1 MPAKPSGLTWLL
13 LALLAAAMGGMAW
26 WAAAP
31 ETREGFVVAALAAGA
46 LCAWLWKRGDVP
58 MGLVIGFAL
67 ILRLAVF
74 WLPPGLSD
82 DAYRYVWDGLV
93 QAEGYNPYL
102 HTPDSPELEALR
114 DEPIYDELNSSGV
127 YTVYPPVSQLV
138 FRIGAVFYKQGW
150 EVSWFVIKG
159 ILALF
164 EFGAV
169 LVLSRMLRPRQLLL
183 YALNPAVVLA
193 GAGQGHGEAA
203 MVLFLALALFALKNK
218 RGVWA
223 SVWLACA
230 GGVKLYPFLLFPFL
244 WRRFGWK
251 SIAAGLGM
259 AILPA
264 LPFLHPE
271 GIGKMISSLDLY
283 VRLFEFNAG
292 LYYSIKYF
300 LALLTGMD
308 LSKLLGPALA
318 ALYLAGLAMLYAQ
331 RPKSAGTGW
340 KIWSKSAGTGRE
352 TSPESAGTG
361 WKTWPESAG
370 TDWKT
375 WLIRRYFLPEDG
387 DLRRLFV
394 WAAGGFLVFA
404 TTVHPWYL
412 LGVLVLA
419 APAERPSWH
428 WYWLSVCALGTYLL
442 YTGGPYWIWVWT
454 GWGGWTVLAACRY
467 RRALTDLLL
476 RVRAA
481 RKAALLARFLE
492 ENRSVLDVGS
502 AEGYVGME
510 LAKRLGA
517 QVQLIDILDRNRTM
531 LPLDIYEGRRLPY
544 ASGAFDASLLV
555 FVLHHAESADE
566 LLRETLRVSRRVV
579 ILESTYASKWE
590 LALLRRLDR
599 LANRLRSEGTV
610 QEQEG
615 GPRFRTHAEW
625 LDFFRKAGARVVHA
639 HRTRRCVDRQSLFVV
654 EGGEGAG
661 SVSGGGL
668 PNRERV
674 SGSTGCSSSASSGR

>member
-1 MPAKPSGLTWLL
+1 MH
-13 LALLAAAMGGMAW
+13 
-26 WAAAP
+26 
-31 ETREGFVVAALAAGA
+31 
-46 LCAWLWKRGDVP
+46 
-58 MGLVIGFAL
+58 LVIGFAL

-82 DAYRYVWDGLV
+82 DAYRYVWDGLI

-102 HTPDSPELEALR
+102 HTPDSPELEALH
-114 DEPIYDELNSSGV
+114 DEPVYDELNSSGV
-127 YTVYPPVSQLV
+127 YTVYPPVSQLI
-138 FRIGAVFYKQGW
+138 FRIGAVFYEQGW

-159 ILALF
+159 LLALF

-183 YALNPAVVLA
+183 YAWNPAIVLA

-251 SIAAGLGM
+251 SMAAGLGI

-271 GIGKMISSLDLY
+271 GIEKILSSLNLY

-292 LYYSIKYF
+292 LYYGIKHF

-318 ALYLAGLAMLYAQ
+318 VLYLAGLAMLYAQ
-331 RPKSAGTGW
+331 RPKSAATGW
-340 KIWSKSAGTGRE
+340 KAWPR
-352 TSPESAGTG
+352 SAGTG
-361 WKTWPESAG
+361 WKT
-370 TDWKT
+370 KT
-375 WLIRRYFLPEDG
+375 WLSRRYFLQEDWG
-387 DLRRLFV
+387 LRHLFV
-394 WAAGGFLVFA
+394 WAVGGFLVFA

-442 YTGGPYWIWVWT
+442 YTGGPYWVWVWI
-454 GWGGWTVLAACRY
+454 GWGGWAILAACRY
-467 RRALTDLLL
+467 RRALVNLLL
-476 RVRAA
+476 RARAA
-481 RKAALLARFLE
+481 RKAALMARFLE
-492 ENRSVLDVGS
+492 KNQSVVDVG
-502 AEGYVGME
+502 AGEGYVGE
-510 LAKRLGA
+510 KLGKRLGA
-517 QVQLIDILDRNRTM
+517 QVQLVDILDRNRTS
-531 LPLDIYEGRRLPY
+531 LPLDVYEGRRLPY

-555 FVLHHAESADE
+555 FVLHHAEHADE

-579 ILESTYASKWE
+579 ILESTYVWKWE

-599 LANRLRSEGTV
+599 LANRLRSEEAMGK
-610 QEQEG
+610 QEKE
-615 GPRFRTHAEW
+615 PLHFRTHAEW
-625 LDFFRKAGARVVHA
+625 LARFQEAGAHVVHA
-639 HRTRRCVDRQSLFVV
+639 QRTRRCVDRQSLFVL
-654 EGGEGAG
+654 EGEERSAPE
-661 SVSGGGL
+661 SGGAL
-668 PNRERV
+668 PNKERV
-674 SGSTGCSSSASSGR
+674 SGSTGSSSSPSGREGR

>member
-13 LALLAAAMGGMAW
+13 LALLALAMSSMAW

-31 ETREGFVVAALAAGA
+31 GTRAGFVAAALAAGA
-46 LCAWLWKRGDVP
+46 LCAFLWKRGDVP

-67 ILRLAVF
+67 VLRLAVF
-74 WLPPGLSD
+74 WLPPILSD

-102 HTPDSPELEALR
+102 HTPDSPELEALH
-114 DEPIYDELNSSGV
+114 DEPVYAELNSTDR
-127 YTVYPPVSQLV
+127 YTVYPPVSQFV
-138 FRIGAVFYKQGW
+138 FRIGAIFYNQGW

-159 ILALF
+159 LLTLF

-183 YALNPAVVLA
+183 YAWNPAVVLA

-203 MVLFLALALFALKNK
+203 MVLFLALTLFALTKK
-218 RGVWA
+218 QGGWA

-264 LPFLHPE
+264 LPFFHPGVIE
-271 GIGKMISSLDLY
+271 KVLSSLDLY

-292 LYYSIKYF
+292 LYYGIKHF

-308 LSKLLGPALA
+308 LSKQLGPALF
-318 ALYLAGLAMLYAQ
+318 ALYLAGLAMLYTQ
-331 RPKSAGTGW
+331 RQKPAGTGW
-340 KIWSKSAGTGRE
+340 KAWPKSAGI
-352 TSPESAGTG
+352 G
-361 WKTWPESAG
+361 WKTWIVARQRFLQK
-370 TDWKT
+370 DWT
-375 WLIRRYFLPEDG
+375 
-387 DLRRLFV
+387 LRRIFV

-442 YTGGPYWIWVWT
+442 YTGGPYWMWVWI
-454 GWGGWTVLAACRY
+454 GWGGWTVLAAYRY
-467 RRALTDLLL
+467 RHPLVDLLL
-476 RVRAA
+476 RMRAA
-481 RKAALLARFLE
+481 RKATLLARFLE
-492 ENRSVLDVGS
+492 KGQSVLDVG
-502 AEGYVGME
+502 AGEGYVGRE
-510 LAKRLGA
+510 LAERLGA
-517 QVQLIDILDRNRTM
+517 QVQLVDILDRNRTT
-531 LPLDIYEGRRLPY
+531 LALDVYEGRRLPY
-544 ASGAFDASLLV
+544 ASGAFDASLLA

-566 LLRETLRVSRRVV
+566 LLRETLRVSRRVA
-579 ILESTYASKWE
+579 ILESTYGSKWE
-590 LALLRRLDR
+590 LAMLRRLDR
-599 LANRLRSEGTV
+599 WANRLRSEGAM
-610 QEQEG
+610 QEQEE
-615 GPRFRTHAEW
+615 PLRFRTHAEW
-625 LDFFRKAGARVVHA
+625 LACFREAGAHVVHA
-639 HRTRRCVDRQSLFVV
+639 QRTWRCVDRQSLFVV
-654 EGGEGAG
+654 ERGEEAAPGSGGALSNKE
-661 SVSGGGL
+661 SVS
-668 PNRERV
+668 V
-674 SGSTGCSSSASSGR
+674 STGCSSSAPSGR

>member
-1 MPAKPSGLTWLL
+1 MPARACIVLTGPKPSGLTWLL
-13 LALLAAAMGGMAW
+13 LLLLAAAMGGMAW

-46 LCAWLWKRGDVP
+46 LCALLWKRGDVP
-58 MGLVIGFAL
+58 MHLVIGFAL

-102 HTPDSPELEALR
+102 HTPDSPQLEALR
-114 DEPIYDELNSSGV
+114 DEPVYGELNSPGV
-127 YTVYPPVSQLV
+127 YTVYPPVSQLI
-138 FRIGAVFYKQGW
+138 FRIGAIFYDQGW

-159 ILALF
+159 LLALF

-183 YALNPAVVLA
+183 YAWNPAVVLA

-203 MVLFLALALFALKNK
+203 MVLFLALTLFALKNQ

-259 AILPA
+259 AVLPA

-271 GIGKMISSLDLY
+271 GIGKILSSLDLY

-318 ALYLAGLAMLYAQ
+318 VLYLAGLAMLYAQ
-331 RPKSAGTGW
+331 RPKSEGAG
-340 KIWSKSAGTGRE
+340 SKTWPDSAGNGRE
-352 TSPESAGTG
+352 T
-361 WKTWPESAG
+361 WM
-370 TDWKT
+370 
-375 WLIRRYFLPEDG
+375 LRRYFLQENR
-387 DLRRLFV
+387 DLRPLFV

-442 YTGGPYWIWVWT
+442 YTGGPYWIWVWA

-476 RVRAA
+476 RARAA
-481 RKAALLARFLE
+481 RKAVLLARFLE
-492 ENRSVLDVGS
+492 KGQSVLDVG
-502 AEGYVGME
+502 AGEGYVGE
-510 LAKRLGA
+510 KLGQRLGV
-517 QVQLIDILDRNRTM
+517 QVRLVDILDRNRTT

-555 FVLHHAESADE
+555 FVLHHAEHADE

-579 ILESTYASKWE
+579 ILESTYVSKWE

-599 LANRLRSEGTV
+599 LANRLRSEDAMG
-610 QEQEG
+610 EQGKETL
-615 GPRFRTHAEW
+615 RFRTHAEW
-625 LDFFRKAGARVVHA
+625 LACFQEAGAHVVHA
-639 HRTRRCVDRQSLFVV
+639 QRTRRCVDRQSLFVV
-654 EGGEGAG
+654 EGGEKPA
-661 SVSGGGL
+661 SESGGAL
-668 PNRERV
+668 PNKERV

>member
-1 MPAKPSGLTWLL
+1 
-13 LALLAAAMGGMAW
+13 
-26 WAAAP
+26 
-31 ETREGFVVAALAAGA
+31 
-46 LCAWLWKRGDVP
+46 

-67 ILRLAVF
+67 VLRLAVF
-74 WLPPGLSD
+74 WLPPILSD

-102 HTPDSPELEALR
+102 HTPDSPELEALH
-114 DEPIYDELNSSGV
+114 DEPVYAELNSTDR
-127 YTVYPPVSQLV
+127 YTVYPPVSQFV
-138 FRIGAVFYKQGW
+138 FRIGAIFYDQGW

-159 ILALF
+159 LLTLF

-183 YALNPAVVLA
+183 YAWNPAVVLA

-203 MVLFLALALFALKNK
+203 MVLFLALTLFALTKK
-218 RGVWA
+218 QGGWA

-264 LPFLHPE
+264 LPFLHP
-271 GIGKMISSLDLY
+271 GVIGKVLSSLDLY

-292 LYYSIKYF
+292 LYYGIKHF

-308 LSKLLGPALA
+308 LSKQLGPALF
-318 ALYLAGLAMLYAQ
+318 ALYLAGLAMLYTQ
-331 RPKSAGTGW
+331 RQKPAGTGWKAWPKSAGTGW
-340 KIWSKSAGTGRE
+340 KAWPK
-352 TSPESAGTG
+352 SAGTG
-361 WKTWPESAG
+361 WKAWPKSAG
-370 TDWKT
+370 TGWKAWPKSAGTGWKAWPKSAGTGWKAWIAQHFLQEDWT
-375 WLIRRYFLPEDG
+375 
-387 DLRRLFV
+387 LRRIFV

-442 YTGGPYWIWVWT
+442 YTGGPYWIWVWI
-454 GWGGWTVLAACRY
+454 GWGGWAVLAAYRY
-467 RRALTDLLL
+467 RHPLVELLL
-476 RVRAA
+476 HVRAA
-481 RKAALLARFLE
+481 RKATLLARFLE
-492 ENRSVLDVGS
+492 NGQSVLDVG
-502 AEGYVGME
+502 AGEGYVGRE
-510 LAKRLGA
+510 LAERLGA
-517 QVQLIDILDRNRTM
+517 QVQLVDILDRNRTM
-531 LPLDIYEGRRLPY
+531 LALDVYEGRRLPY

-555 FVLHHAESADE
+555 FVLHHAEHADE
-566 LLRETLRVSRRVV
+566 LLRETLRVSRRAV

-590 LALLRRLDR
+590 LAMLRRLDR
-599 LANRLRSEGTV
+599 WANRLRSEGAM
-610 QEQEG
+610 QEQEE
-615 GPRFRTHAEW
+615 PLRFRTHAEW
-625 LDFFRKAGARVVHA
+625 LACFQEAGAHVIHA
-639 HRTRRCVDRQSLFVV
+639 QRTWRCVDRQSLFVV

-661 SVSGGGL
+661 SASGGA
-668 PNRERV
+668 PSNKERV
-674 SGSTGCSSSASSGR
+674 SGPIGCSSSAPSGR

>member
-13 LALLAAAMGGMAW
+13 LLLLAAAIGSMAW

-31 ETREGFVVAALAAGA
+31 GTREGFVVAALAAGA
-46 LCAWLWKRGDVP
+46 LCALLWKRGDVP
-58 MGLVIGFAL
+58 MHLVIGFAL

-82 DAYRYVWDGLV
+82 DAYRYVWDGLI

-102 HTPDSPELEALR
+102 HTPDSPELEALH
-114 DEPIYDELNSSGV
+114 DEPVYDELNSSGV
-127 YTVYPPVSQLV
+127 YTVYPPVSQLI
-138 FRIGAVFYKQGW
+138 FRIGAVFYEQGW

-159 ILALF
+159 LLALF

-183 YALNPAVVLA
+183 YAWNPAIVLA

-251 SIAAGLGM
+251 SMAAGLGI

-271 GIGKMISSLDLY
+271 GIEKILSSLNLY

-292 LYYSIKYF
+292 LYYGIKHF

-318 ALYLAGLAMLYAQ
+318 VLYLAGLAMLYAQ
-331 RPKSAGTGW
+331 RPKSAATGW
-340 KIWSKSAGTGRE
+340 KAWPR
-352 TSPESAGTG
+352 SAGTG
-361 WKTWPESAG
+361 WKT
-370 TDWKT
+370 KT
-375 WLIRRYFLPEDG
+375 WLSRRYFLQEDWG
-387 DLRRLFV
+387 LRHLFV
-394 WAAGGFLVFA
+394 WAVGGFLVFA

-442 YTGGPYWIWVWT
+442 YTGGPYWVWVWI
-454 GWGGWTVLAACRY
+454 GWGGWAILAACRY
-467 RRALTDLLL
+467 RRALVNLLL
-476 RVRAA
+476 RARAA
-481 RKAALLARFLE
+481 RKAALMARFLE
-492 ENRSVLDVGS
+492 KNQSVVDVG
-502 AEGYVGME
+502 AGEGYVGE
-510 LAKRLGA
+510 KLGKRLGA
-517 QVQLIDILDRNRTM
+517 QVQLVDILDRNRTS
-531 LPLDIYEGRRLPY
+531 LPLDVYEGRRLPY

-555 FVLHHAESADE
+555 FVLHHAEHADE

-579 ILESTYASKWE
+579 ILESTYVWKWE

-599 LANRLRSEGTV
+599 LANRLRSEEAMGK
-610 QEQEG
+610 QEKE
-615 GPRFRTHAEW
+615 PLHFRTHAEW
-625 LDFFRKAGARVVHA
+625 LARFQEAGAHVVHA
-639 HRTRRCVDRQSLFVV
+639 QRTRRCVDRQSLFVL
-654 EGGEGAG
+654 EGEERSAPE
-661 SVSGGGL
+661 SGGAL
-668 PNRERV
+668 PNKERV
-674 SGSTGCSSSASSGR
+674 SGSTGSSSSPSGREGR